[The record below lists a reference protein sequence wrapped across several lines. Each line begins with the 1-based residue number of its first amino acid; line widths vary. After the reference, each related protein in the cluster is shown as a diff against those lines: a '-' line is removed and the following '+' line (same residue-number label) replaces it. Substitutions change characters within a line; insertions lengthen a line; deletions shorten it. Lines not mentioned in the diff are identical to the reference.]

1 MTFQVPSQSV
11 FLKGGECESCATW
24 LFASSF
30 VANKEKRGA
39 RGGRKAAREGGRE
52 GGWGLSWTLSKLRR
66 LPRWRVSSFFN
77 QGLPARLLWQFNPLP
92 IYKNGGSESDT
103 ERELECD
110 KKKKKRR
117 RRARQSLVILFFASY
132 RHSVFYTTFT
142 DSANSMIHLG
152 TFLYNLLNHWNYI
165 ISTCSQVTFESVLRG
180 MLNFTQRG
188 RVTNTVAGN
197 ESSSATVYRSISQ
210 DRLLYCYWCRYLV
223 RHNWILKYNITHSS
237 CWGLTFLSGY
247 WCTFK

>member
-30 VANKEKRGA
+30 VANKDKRGA
-39 RGGRKAAREGGRE
+39 RGGRKAGREGERE

-66 LPRWRVSSFFN
+66 LPRWRVSSFFIKVCQLGYSDN
-77 QGLPARLLWQFNPLP
+77 SILCQYTKTEGVRVIQR
-92 IYKNGGSESDT
+92 GSWSVT
-103 ERELECD
+103 KR
-110 KKKKKRR
+110 KKKRR